1 MSNISNILV
10 TGASGF
16 IGSHL
21 VENIVKKHNVRC
33 LVRVNSDTTFLKK
46 LGVEIN
52 IGDLTKKQTLHGITK
67 DIDVVFHLA
76 AQMRK
81 WNLPENIYRDIN
93 VTGTKN
99 ILEASLKESI
109 DQFIHCSTA
118 SIIGPFKGKPLN
130 ETYTSYNTRN
140 VYNKTKAEAEKIVLS
155 HKNSIPITV
164 IYPDLVFGPRNFN
177 YLPLFRAI
185 KHKKIQL
192 IGNGDNFHQPTFV
205 SDIIQ
210 GFMLVFKNKKA
221 IGEKFIIASEKPIT
235 SREMIY
241 TIADEFDVK
250 ISPLHIPLNLAK
262 MSRFV
267 IEGLGQMLNY
277 EPPLTQAIIDF
288 FTVNHAYDIS
298 KAKKILG
305 YKPRI
310 NFKDGV
316 KRTIEWYTENNL
328 L

>member
-1 MSNISNILV
+1 MSNILV
-10 TGASGF
+10 TGATGF

-21 VENIVKKHNVRC
+21 VENIVKKHNLRC
-33 LVRVNSDTTFLKK
+33 LVRTNSDTTFLKK

-52 IGDLTKKQTLHGITK
+52 FGDLTKKETLHGVTK
-67 DIDVVFHLA
+67 DIDVVFHIA

-81 WNLPENIYRDIN
+81 WNLPANVYWNIN

-99 ILEASLKESI
+99 ILEESLKENVN
-109 DQFIHCSTA
+109 QFIHCSTV

-130 ETYTSYNTRN
+130 ENYTSYNTSN
-140 VYNKTKAEAEKIVLS
+140 IYNKTKAEAEKFVLS
-155 HKNSIPITV
+155 YRSLMPITI
-164 IYPDLVFGPRNFN
+164 IYPDLIFGPRNFN

-185 KHKKIQL
+185 KHKKIQF

-205 SDIIQ
+205 SDVVQ

-221 IGEKFIIASEKPIT
+221 IGEKFIIVSEKPIT
-235 SREMIY
+235 TKEMIY
-241 TIADEFDVK
+241 TISDEFDVK

-262 MSRFV
+262 MGRFV
-267 IEGLGQMLNY
+267 LEGLGQMLNF

-288 FTVNHAYDIS
+288 FTINHAYEIS

-305 YKPRI
+305 YKPKI
-310 NFKDGV
+310 TFKEGV
-316 KRTIEWYTENNL
+316 KKTIEWYTENKL